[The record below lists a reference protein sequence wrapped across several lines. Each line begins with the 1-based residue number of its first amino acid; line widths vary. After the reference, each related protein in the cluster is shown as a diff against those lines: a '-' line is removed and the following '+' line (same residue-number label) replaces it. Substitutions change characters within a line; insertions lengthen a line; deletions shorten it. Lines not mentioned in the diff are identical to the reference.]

1 MSVRFGVWIVAGL
14 AAIGL
19 FGRCVESTTLH
30 SVDPPSTDLPS
41 TDSVVNANGGS
52 AEGSVDRLA
61 VDPKGASTSESP
73 GPITVVSESDT
84 LVDPVTGETA
94 YRIRFKP
101 SQDRPLY
108 YVIENEYRERGG
120 FLGTFNLSYSTRA
133 SDRRSIIQRRLPT
146 TPRPSTTPRP
156 PSTPSKKGSADQS
169 PLMNLK
175 WQCDRYEFREKGM
188 GAEVKYDSLRD
199 LYPVSALRGLGT
211 IAGSTATFTL
221 NPETGVVG
229 STQITLARMTAP
241 VTRKK
246 LSSLANRCTLT
257 RANLQKLLDD
267 LGALFLPGSPK
278 RIGESWT
285 RSRRDAISNYGH
297 SVLDYQFT
305 LAEVRDVEN
314 RHVARIEIGGDLR
327 LEPTPVREGALARKR
342 AKKRIDYKIDSAACS
357 GSIEFDITRGELV
370 SLRLR
375 RESELSAKMPS
386 KDNEPT
392 TVEKGASQV
401 LRVAVSDSPPPKPMI
416 VGGPKPPV
424 EKESAKRGTGPH
436 KGRIVK
442 DPNAARRR
450 ATPPRP
456 NARPPIASQSRGTPG
471 RPGAVAPRGG
481 RAIQS
486 SGGKLPLRVR
496 PIIPEP
502 VRGRATTRPTTQ
514 PSN

>member
-1 MSVRFGVWIVAGL
+1 MKDRSGVWIVAGL
-14 AAIGL
+14 AFLGL
-19 FGRCVESTTLH
+19 FGRCVQSTTLH
-30 SVDPPSTDLPS
+30 SVDPPSTD
-41 TDSVVNANGGS
+41 SVVNANEGS
-52 AEGSVDRLA
+52 ADRSA
-61 VDPKGASTSESP
+61 VDPEGASPSQSP
-73 GPITVVSESDT
+73 GPITAVSESDT
-84 LVDPVTGETA
+84 LVDPKTGKTA

-108 YVIENEYRERGG
+108 YLIENEYRERGG

-133 SDRRSIIQRRLPT
+133 SDRRSIIQHRLP
-146 TPRPSTTPRP
+146 STPRP
-156 PSTPSKKGSADQS
+156 PTTPSKKGSADPT

-199 LYPVSALRGLGT
+199 LYPVSSLRGLGT

-221 NPETGVVG
+221 NPETGAVG

-241 VTRKK
+241 ATRKK

-267 LGALFLPGSPK
+267 LGALYLPGSPK

-297 SVLDYQFT
+297 SVIDYQFT
-305 LAEVRDVEN
+305 LAEVREVEN
-314 RHVARIEIGGDLR
+314 RQVARIEIGGDLR
-327 LEPTPVREGALARKR
+327 LEPAPDRGGALAQKR
-342 AKKRIDYKIDSAACS
+342 AKKRIDYKIDSSACS

-375 RESELSAKMPS
+375 RESELSARMPS
-386 KDNEPT
+386 KDDEPT

-401 LRVAVSDSPPPKPMI
+401 LRVAVSASPPPKPMI

-424 EKESAKRGTGPH
+424 EKEPAKRGSQPRR
-436 KGRIVK
+436 GRIVK

-450 ATPPRP
+450 VSPPRP
-456 NARPPIASQSRGTPG
+456 STQPQTPARSRMTPAGRMGTVGSRAG
-471 RPGAVAPRGG
+471 RGAP
-481 RAIQS
+481 S
-486 SGGKLPLRVR
+486 SGGKTPIRVR
-496 PIIPEP
+496 PTIPKP

-514 PSN
+514 PSV